1 MKLIERGLLV
11 SALLTSLAAMAQLP
25 APGTENWTHRE
36 FDDINPSNYQWLT
49 GDGEPV
55 LRARCDDSA
64 SLYGVQRR
72 IDLREQPVLNWEWRI
87 ERTYDDIEER
97 TKSGD
102 DFPARVYAVIDGG
115 LFIWRTRALNY
126 VWSSSEDVGSDWPNP
141 FRSQARMIVVAS
153 GPPPENN
160 PWQAA
165 SRNLV
170 TDFKR
175 YFDRD
180 IDAID
185 GIAVMSDCDNAGGKT
200 TAWFRNIRFSA
211 Q

>member
-1 MKLIERGLLV
+1 MKIIEKGLLV
-11 SALLTSLAAMAQLP
+11 PALLASFAAMAQLP
-25 APGTENWTHRE
+25 VPGGQGWTHSE
-36 FDDINPSNYQWLT
+36 FDDIEPSDYQWLT
-49 GDGEPV
+49 RDGERV
-55 LRARCDDSA
+55 LQARCDASA

-72 IDLREQPVLNWEWRI
+72 IDLQEQPVLSWEWRVARVY
-87 ERTYDDIEER
+87 ENIEER
-97 TKSGD
+97 NKSGD

-126 VWSSSEDVGSDWPNP
+126 VWSSEEAVGSDWPNP
-141 FRSQARMIVVAS
+141 FRSQAHMIVVAS
-153 GPPPENN
+153 GPSGKGQ
-160 PWQAA
+160 WRSA

-175 YFDRD
+175 YFDMD

-185 GIAVMSDCDNAGGKT
+185 GIAVMSDCDNTGGET

-211 Q
+211 P